1 MTLEFPASTYP
12 ESIFKQTT
20 PDETQSLADGPR
32 YTELLKGWR
41 TRSTIYERQ
50 LPDGTSNA
58 LRIQGPSGGN
68 AAIILN
74 DKGSVK
80 IKCGPYNTNVAGSG
94 LFGIQ
99 SQGQQQQH
107 LGRSNLQYNVGGTE
121 DEGQAL
127 NVLAYG
133 DVVEQCIGGTR
144 YIKATKILLSATD
157 DLVVKANNI
166 SLRAQGEIQLGAS
179 QITRGAINDKEI
191 VVGQKMTFG
200 PGEETTMQFDPR
212 AQVNII
218 SPGNLNHKV
227 LGDYKLASLG
237 CVSLFALGGAGTL
250 VKNRSVGMSVS
261 TRTKF
266 AAGGTSATDLVSTG
280 FTTVKGTGGVKIDGV
295 AGVEIGAD
303 ANVDITSVGNTS
315 IVSGGLTEVDS
326 TGIVDIKGTTVNID
340 GTTAVKITG
349 AFIYLN

>member
-12 ESIFKQTT
+12 DSIFKQTT
-20 PDETQSLADGPR
+20 PDESQSLSDGPN

-41 TRSTIYERQ
+41 TRATIYERQ

-58 LRIQGPSGGN
+58 LRIQGPRGGN

-144 YIKATKILLSATD
+144 YIKATKILITATD
-157 DLVVKANNI
+157 DLIFKGNNI
-166 SLRAQGEIQLGAS
+166 SMRAQGEIQLGAS

-200 PGEETTMQFDPR
+200 PGEDTTMQFDPR

-227 LGDYKLASLG
+227 LGDYKLTSLG
-237 CVSLFALGGAGTL
+237 CVSLFAFGGAGTL

-261 TRTKF
+261 TKTKF
-266 AAGGTSATDLVSTG
+266 AAGGTASSELVSTG
-280 FTTVKGTGGVKIDGV
+280 KVKIDSV
-295 AGVEIGAD
+295 AGVEIGSD
-303 ANVDITSVGNTS
+303 ANVDITSIGNTS
-315 IVSGGLTEVDS
+315 VVSTGLTEIDS
-326 TGIVDIKGTTVNID
+326 SGIVDIKGTTVNID
-340 GTTAVKITG
+340 GSTAVKITG
-349 AFIYLN
+349 ALIYLN

>member
-41 TRSTIYERQ
+41 TRSIIYERQ

-157 DLVVKANNI
+157 DLVIKANNI

-227 LGDYKLASLG
+227 LGDYKLKALG

-250 VKNRSVGMSVS
+250 VKNRSVGMSLS

-266 AAGGTSATDLVSTG
+266 AAGGTAESRLVSSG
-280 FTTVKGTGGVKIDGV
+280 KVIVDSVVKTEIGSNASVDVIGEAQTFIGSSGQ
-295 AGVEIGAD
+295 VEID
-303 ANVDITSVGNTS
+303 ATKVDISSETKTTMKGAT
-315 IVSGGLTEVDS
+315 VD
-326 TGIVDIKGTTVNID
+326 ID
-340 GTTAVKITG
+340 GTAAVTITG